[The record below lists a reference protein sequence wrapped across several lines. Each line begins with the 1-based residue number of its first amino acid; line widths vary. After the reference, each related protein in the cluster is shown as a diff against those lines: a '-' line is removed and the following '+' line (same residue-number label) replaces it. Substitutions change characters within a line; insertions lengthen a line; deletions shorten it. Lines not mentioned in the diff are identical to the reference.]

1 VTEPAPPPECHHAAM
16 TKTDDAWV
24 CPCGLT
30 IERQPTR
37 EDYLAAARA
46 HLKPKD
52 PTTKG
57 PR

>member
-1 VTEPAPPPECHHAAM
+1 MNAQDCSHPAMRPD
-16 TKTDDAWV
+16 DDAYQ
-24 CPCGLT
+24 CPHCGT
-30 IERQPTR
+30 EMPRHGDVKGYI
-37 EDYLAAARA
+37 AAARA

>member
-1 VTEPAPPPECHHAAM
+1 MTEPECNHAAM
-16 TKTDDAWV
+16 TKTDTEWV

-46 HLKPKD
+46 HLKPKET
-52 PTTKG
+52 PH
-57 PR
+57 P